1 MTIAINEAVCSAA
14 LRLALKALGEGKDVR
29 RSSWPEGQFLR
40 KSQDGRITVFREGRF
55 SSPSWE
61 GPSSNECDA
70 SDWVVF

>member
-40 KSQDGRITVFREGRF
+40 KS
-55 SSPSWE
+55 
-61 GPSSNECDA
+61 
-70 SDWVVF
+70 